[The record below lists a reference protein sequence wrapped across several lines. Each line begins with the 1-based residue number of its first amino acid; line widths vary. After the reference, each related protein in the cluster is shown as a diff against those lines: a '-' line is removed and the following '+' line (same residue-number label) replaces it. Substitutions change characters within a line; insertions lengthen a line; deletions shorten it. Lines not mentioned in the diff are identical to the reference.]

1 MGPLSIEQ
9 KLQQYNYNSSEA
21 TNTGPRQVHLGGF
34 AISFKDMLQRVGVR
48 LEQAFGVAEQSAE
61 LVVNNNNPQANDDDR
76 DRMSN
81 REASSNNNDN
91 RGDRHRNDA
100 NATSSA
106 EQRDS
111 GLERSADN
119 GHNSN
124 SGHDRAGQ
132 TDTRGNDD
140 HAPKD
145 KADRSD
151 ASRKSDDI
159 SNTDTADASGDGGA
173 AGDGANQNDA
183 NVKSQNTD
191 GITTEQTAPSD
202 TISNT
207 LSLNLVSAI
216 YGAGLISNAG
226 VDDSKTGNV
235 KTLRQTGKTQDV
247 VDGPLTQATANT
259 NHKGVHT
266 AQGNKQLNA
275 NNQNAN
281 AHAGQQ
287 QVTNASDKGV
297 NANIQDQAQQMS
309 RLMGASNR
317 ANVSVNIN
325 TEQNQLTSR
334 PTLTAAN
341 ASILTPTTGNNGN
354 AGTQAQTGQNQGQN
368 AQTGAQAQAATQL
381 QANANAQATAQVANQ
396 AQGTAGNIQ
405 TGPSTA
411 GITTSAGGGQHGG
424 GETLNTT
431 TQTASAAQTAQQTQQ
446 TREAQPQQQTQ
457 QAQRGNAAGASV
469 SDQISVKITKALQTG
484 VDRISIQ
491 LRPAEL
497 GRVDVKLEMT
507 HDGRVMTVVTAE
519 KQDTLDLLRRDS
531 SELQRALADAG
542 LKNGDMEFNLKGQE
556 QQTAEGDDAKNGDT
570 SNQAEADND
579 DATDDP
585 NDGVL
590 TAWESGIFADG
601 SVDMRA

>member
-9 KLQQYNYNSSEA
+9 KLQQHSYNSSEA
-21 TNTGPRQVHLGGF
+21 TNTGPSQVNLGGF
-34 AISFKDMLQRVGVR
+34 AISFEDLLQRVGVR
-48 LEQAFGVAEQSAE
+48 LEQAFGAADQSAG
-61 LVVNNNNPQANDDDR
+61 LAVSNNNPQADNDDR
-76 DRMSN
+76 DYASN
-81 REASSNNNDN
+81 RDTSSDHGDD
-91 RGDRHRNDA
+91 RGDNHRNDA
-100 NATSSA
+100 NVTSSTD
-106 EQRDS
+106 QRDNGS
-111 GLERSADN
+111 ERSADN
-119 GHNSN
+119 GHDSN
-124 SGHDRAGQ
+124 SSNDHADHN
-132 TDTRGNDD
+132 DTRGNDD

-151 ASRKSDDI
+151 ASSKSDDT
-159 SNTDTADASGDGGA
+159 SDTADASADGEA
-173 AGDGANQNDA
+173 TNDGANQNDA
-183 NVKSQNTD
+183 NGKGQNAN
-191 GITTEQTAPSD
+191 GNATEQTAA
-202 TISNT
+202 SNAT
-207 LSLNLVSAI
+207 SVNHASAI
-216 YGAGLISNAG
+216 YSAGLIGNAG
-226 VDDSKTGNV
+226 ADASKTGNV
-235 KTLRQTGKTQDV
+235 KASQQTGKTQEV
-247 VDGPLTQATANT
+247 VTGPATQVDAGATR
-259 NHKGVHT
+259 KGVHT
-266 AQGNKQLNA
+266 AQGNIQQNV

-281 AHAGQQ
+281 AQAGQQ
-287 QVTNASDKGV
+287 QVANAGDKGV
-297 NANIQDQAQQMS
+297 NANIQDQVQQMS
-309 RLMGASNR
+309 RLMGANNR
-317 ANVSVNIN
+317 ANVSVNVN

-368 AQTGAQAQAATQL
+368 AQTGAQAQAATQV
-381 QANANAQATAQVANQ
+381 QANVNAQATAQVANQ
-396 AQGTAGNIQ
+396 AQGAGGNIQ

-411 GITTSAGGGQHGG
+411 GITTSAGGGQHGA
-424 GETLNTT
+424 GETLNST
-431 TQTASAAQTAQQTQQ
+431 TQTASAAQTAQQTQQTQQ

-556 QQTAEGDDAKNGDT
+556 QQTAEGDDAKNGDA
-570 SNQAEADND
+570 SNQAEADSD

>member
-9 KLQQYNYNSSEA
+9 KLQQHSYNSSEA
-21 TNTGPRQVHLGGF
+21 TNTGPSQVSLGGF
-34 AISFKDMLQRVGVR
+34 AISFEDLLQRVGVR
-48 LEQAFGVAEQSAE
+48 LEQTFGAADQSAA
-61 LVVNNNNPQANDDDR
+61 LSVSNNNQQADNDDR
-76 DRMSN
+76 DYASN
-81 REASSNNNDN
+81 RDTSSDHGDD
-91 RGDRHRNDA
+91 RGDSRRNDA
-100 NATSSA
+100 NATSSND
-106 EQRDS
+106 QRDS
-111 GLERSADN
+111 GSERAADN
-119 GHNSN
+119 GHDSN
-124 SGHDRAGQ
+124 SGNDRADHN
-132 TDTRGNDD
+132 DTRGNDD

-151 ASRKSDDI
+151 ASSTSDDT
-159 SNTDTADASGDGGA
+159 SNTDTADASADDETTGE
-173 AGDGANQNDA
+173 GANQNDA
-183 NVKSQNTD
+183 NGKGQNTD
-191 GITTEQTAPSD
+191 GNATEQTAA
-202 TISNT
+202 SNAT
-207 LSLNLVSAI
+207 SVNHASAI
-216 YGAGLISNAG
+216 YGAGLIGNAG
-226 VDDSKTGNV
+226 ADASKTGNV
-235 KTLRQTGKTQDV
+235 KTSQQTVKTQEI
-247 VDGPLTQATANT
+247 VDGPVTQANAGATR
-259 NHKGVHT
+259 KGVHT
-266 AQGNKQLNA
+266 AQGNTQQNA
-275 NNQNAN
+275 NNQNTN
-281 AHAGQQ
+281 AQAGQQ
-287 QVTNASDKGV
+287 QVANAGDKGV

-309 RLMGASNR
+309 RLMGANNR
-317 ANVSVNIN
+317 ANVSVNVN

-334 PTLTAAN
+334 PSLTAAN
-341 ASILTPTTGNNGN
+341 ASILTPTAGNNGN

-368 AQTGAQAQAATQL
+368 AQTGAQAQATTQV
-381 QANANAQATAQVANQ
+381 QTNVNAQATAQVANQ
-396 AQGTAGNIQ
+396 AQGAGGNIQ
-405 TGPSTA
+405 TGPSTT
-411 GITTSAGGGQHGG
+411 GITTSAGAGQHGG
-424 GETLNTT
+424 GDTLNMT

-556 QQTAEGDDAKNGDT
+556 QQTAEGDDAKNGGA
-570 SNQAEADND
+570 SNQAEADSD